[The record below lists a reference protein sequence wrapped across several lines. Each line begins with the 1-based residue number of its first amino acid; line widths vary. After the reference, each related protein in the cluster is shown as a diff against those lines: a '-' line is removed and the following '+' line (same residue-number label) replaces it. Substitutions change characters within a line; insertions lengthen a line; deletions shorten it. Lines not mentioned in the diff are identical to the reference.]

1 MKNIAR
7 ETKKPNNRIA
17 IEKQLREG
25 VLEMWSNFN
34 KSDADRQLVLDI
46 FIAAEEKFA
55 NKPRIIEYFENLKQA
70 FLKSEVKKNDKHH
83 RIKNGVRKLGQ

>member
-1 MKNIAR
+1 MKKIAR

-17 IEKQLREG
+17 LEKQLREG

-46 FIAAEEKFA
+46 FDETEEKFA
-55 NKPRIIEYFENLKQA
+55 NKPRIIEFFENLKSG
-70 FLKSEVKKNDKHH
+70 FLKSEVENEKISWN
-83 RIKNGVRKLGQ
+83 

>member
-1 MKNIAR
+1 MKKISR

-17 IEKQLREG
+17 LEKQLREG

-46 FIAAEEKFA
+46 FDEAEEKFA
-55 NKPRIIEYFENLKQA
+55 NKPRIIRFFENLKSG
-70 FLKSEVKKNDKHH
+70 FLKSEVENEKISWN
-83 RIKNGVRKLGQ
+83 